1 MIANIYDARNFRLH
15 KNRIA
20 ELDYSR
26 ISILDP
32 HPIASRQEILNRERT
47 SKVLYENA
55 LIINKFQEVN
65 DGRHVSNLN

>member
-1 MIANIYDARNFRLH
+1 MIANIYEARNFRLH

-32 HPIASRQEILNRERT
+32 HPIASRQEILNKDKT
-47 SKVLYENA
+47 LKVLYENA

-65 DGRHVSNLN
+65 DG